1 MLWWLLWILLKS
13 FEGIYWKKSLNLSYK
28 LSFAAFN
35 FLGAIFWLLLGGVFL
50 ITKFEWTYNYSLKI
64 SILTLIAIAFR
75 WGSVYLSQKAYKN
88 EKLSV
93 LTPYENINEILSII
107 LAFLIFWWVSYIT
120 FLLAILIIIITFL
133 FSVDIKKLKFPNFF
147 LTFFLSQLS
156 LTLYGISMWYIFKII
171 TFSEY
176 FSIESLF
183 IFIILFIT
191 IVWEKQI
198 PTIIKQTKKFHI
210 NRLYASI
217 LWYVGFILW
226 IYITDEYGLVLSM
239 IFSFLYTVFILI
251 LSFLY
256 FWDIPTKKSILFVI
270 IITTLISLALYI
282 K

>member
-13 FEGIYWKKSLNLSYK
+13 FEGIYWKKSLNLANK

-35 FLGAIFWLLLGGVFL
+35 FLGAVFWIILGAIFY
-50 ITKFEWTYNYSLKI
+50 ITKFEWTYNYSFKV
-64 SILTLIAIAFR
+64 SILTIVAIAFR

-93 LTPYENINEILSII
+93 LSPYENLNEILSII
-107 LAFLIFWWVSYIT
+107 LAFLIFWWVSYLT
-120 FLLAILIIIITFL
+120 FFLAISIVIVTFF
-133 FSVDIKKLKFPNFF
+133 FSVNIKKLKFPKFF

-156 LTLYGISMWYIFKII
+156 LTLYGITMWYIFKII

-176 FSIESLF
+176 FTIEALF
-183 IFIILFIT
+183 LFIILFIT
-191 IVWEKQI
+191 IIREKQI
-198 PTIIKQTKKFHI
+198 SVIQKQTKKFHTH
-210 NRLYASI
+210 RLYASI
-217 LWYVGFILW
+217 LWYAGFILW

-256 FWDIPTKKSILFVI
+256 FWDIPTKRNIFFVI
-270 IITTLISLALYI
+270 IVTTLVSIALYL

>member
-13 FEGIYWKKSLNLSYK
+13 FEGIYWKKSLNLAHK

-35 FLGAIFWLLLGGVFL
+35 FLGAVFWIILGAIFY
-50 ITKFEWTYNYSLKI
+50 ITKFEWTYNYSFKV
-64 SILTLIAIAFR
+64 SILTIVAIAFR
-75 WGSVYLSQKAYKN
+75 WGSVYLSQRAYKN

-93 LTPYENINEILSII
+93 LTPYENLNEILSII
-107 LAFLIFWWVSYIT
+107 LAFLIFWWVSYLT
-120 FLLAILIIIITFL
+120 FFLAISIVIVTFF
-133 FSVDIKKLKFPNFF
+133 FSVNIKKLKFPKFF

-156 LTLYGISMWYIFKII
+156 LTLYGITMWYIFKII

-176 FSIESLF
+176 FAIEALF
-183 IFIILFIT
+183 LFIILFIT
-191 IVWEKQI
+191 IIWEKQI
-198 PTIIKQTKKFHI
+198 SVIRKQTKKFHAH
-210 NRLYASI
+210 RLYASI

-256 FWDIPTKKSILFVI
+256 FWDIPTKRSIFFVI
-270 IITTLISLALYI
+270 IVTTLVSLALYI